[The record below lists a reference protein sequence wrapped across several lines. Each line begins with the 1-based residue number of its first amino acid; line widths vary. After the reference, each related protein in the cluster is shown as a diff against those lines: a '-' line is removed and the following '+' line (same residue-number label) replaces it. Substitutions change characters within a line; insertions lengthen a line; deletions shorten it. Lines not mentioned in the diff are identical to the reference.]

1 MARIGQEGTGVGE
14 HADKVAQNA
23 LVGKGR
29 ELLAHADL
37 VVVEPPSGTVLDL
50 AGSRGLLEA
59 AHDGIDHGVIDG
71 VQAVQDGLGQAAGL
85 LDGVEEIG
93 ELVRRR
99 VVGDA
104 VVTGIG
110 TELGEHGTVV
120 VALAAKVQLHGPTQ
134 ADILAGDKLHK
145 GGLVLEDLFLG
156 ERLGGQALGKDG
168 LDLVG
173 RSRDIHDVVE
183 RVVGG
188 AATKLVGDVVAL
200 GDSSLHA
207 LEVVDL
213 DVGDLGEV
221 LAVVGE
227 LLTTLNAQGGIGTHG
242 RNDLDVKA
250 LVGGNLLVPLKAV
263 GGVVGGADHADV
275 GLLDQVAAGKAGLGE
290 LCVSEVP
297 DLLGGIAV
305 EDALVAKETLELQ
318 VAPLKDGVAHATT
331 QGLGPLLELLASG
344 GIAGDEA
351 LVNAVGA
358 HQAPLVV
365 VAAQPDLGDVLE
377 ALVIPDLL
385 GRDVAVVV
393 DDGHALGKVVE
404 QLLAGLGAQQEIL
417 IVHEVFHQT
426 TPLLAERVHRA
437 PVIL

>member
-1 MARIGQEGTGVGE
+1 M
-14 HADKVAQNA
+14 
-23 LVGKGR
+23 
-29 ELLAHADL
+29 
-37 VVVEPPSGTVLDL
+37 
-50 AGSRGLLEA
+50 
-59 AHDGIDHGVIDG
+59 
-71 VQAVQDGLGQAAGL
+71 
-85 LDGVEEIG
+85 
-93 ELVRRR
+93 
-99 VVGDA
+99 
-104 VVTGIG
+104 
-110 TELGEHGTVV
+110 
-120 VALAAKVQLHGPTQ
+120 QLHGPAQ

-156 ERLGGQALGKDG
+156 ERLGGQTLGKDG
-168 LDLVG
+168 LDLLG
-173 RSRDIHDVVE
+173 GSRDIHDVVE
-183 RVVGG
+183 SVVGG
-188 AATKLVGDVVAL
+188 AAAQLVGNVVAL
-200 GDSSLHA
+200 GDGSLHA

-213 DVGDLGEV
+213 NTGDLGEV

-227 LLTTLNAQGGIGTHG
+227 LLATLDAQSGVGTHG
-242 RNDLDVKA
+242 RDDLDVKA

-275 GLLDQVAAGKAGLGE
+275 GLLDQIAAGKAGLGE
-290 LCVSEVP
+290 LSVGEVP

-305 EDALVAKETLELQ
+305 KDALVAKETLELQ

-351 LVNAVGA
+351 LVDAVGA

-377 ALVIPDLL
+377 ALVVPDLL

-404 QLLAGLGAQQEIL
+404 QLLAGLGA
-417 IVHEVFHQT
+417 
-426 TPLLAERVHRA
+426 
-437 PVIL
+437 

>member
-1 MARIGQEGTGVGE
+1 MARIGQEGAGVGE
-14 HADKVAQNA
+14 HTDEVAQDA
-23 LVGKGR
+23 LVGKSG

-37 VVVEPPSGTVLDL
+37 VVVEPPSGAVLNL
-50 AGSRGLLEA
+50 AGGRSLLEA
-59 AHDGIDHGVIDG
+59 AHDGIDHGVVDG
-71 VQAVQDGLGQAAGL
+71 VQAVQDGLGQARGL

-93 ELVRRR
+93 ELVGRR

-104 VVTGIG
+104 VVTGVG
-110 TELGEHGTVV
+110 AKLGKHGAVV

-145 GGLVLEDLFLG
+145 GGLVLKDLILG
-156 ERLGGQALGKDG
+156 ERLGGKALGKDG

-173 RSRDIHDVVE
+173 AGRDVHDVVE
-183 RVVGG
+183 RVVGS
-188 AATKLVGDVVAL
+188 AATQLVGDIVTL
-200 GDSSLHA
+200 GDGGLHA
-207 LEVVDL
+207 LEVIDL
-213 DVGDLGEV
+213 DAGDLGEV
-221 LAVVGE
+221 LAVVRE
-227 LLTTLNAQGGIGTHG
+227 LLATLDAQSGVGTHG
-242 RNDLDVKA
+242 RDDLDVEA

-263 GGVVGGADHADV
+263 GGVVGGANHADV
-275 GLLDQVAAGKAGLGE
+275 GLLDQVAAGEAGLGE
-290 LCVSEVP
+290 LSVGEVP
-297 DLLGGIAV
+297 DLLGGLAV
-305 EDALVAKETLELQ
+305 EDALVAKVALELQ

-344 GIAGDEA
+344 GVTGNEA

-365 VAAQPDLGDVLE
+365 VAAQPDLGDVLKT
-377 ALVIPDLL
+377 LVIPDLL